1 MPRTNGPA
9 ADTAGVRTGAA
20 GLFSVMAAF
29 PTGVAIVTTTA
40 EHGRPVG
47 LTTTALCSVSARPP
61 LLLVS
66 IGERSRT
73 LPWLRE
79 RRRFLVHV
87 MGGDGAAGVCARFAS
102 ADGDKFAGTP
112 WRYTGSGLPL
122 LEDDVIAWGECET
135 EQEVEAGDHTV
146 IVGRYL
152 GGERLG
158 GPGPLVYHARTYR
171 DTPWG

>member
-1 MPRTNGPA
+1 MRANGGT

-40 EHGRPVG
+40 EGGRPVG

-66 IGERSRT
+66 VGERSRT
-73 LPWLRE
+73 LRWLRE

-87 MGGDGAAGVCARFAS
+87 MGGAGAERLCSRFAS
-102 ADGDKFAGTP
+102 TDADKFAGAS
-112 WRYTGSGLPL
+112 WRHTGSGLPL
-122 LEDDVIAWGECET
+122 LEDGVIAWGECAT
-135 EQEVEAGDHTV
+135 EQEVEAGDHMV

-152 GGERLG
+152 RGERLS